1 MDQKAVSSV
10 IGSSIMTDTQVAL
23 GDVTD
28 VFVDLTEQR
37 VVKFEVDW
45 AAERRAVSGSEEN
58 LPFTQVLRFDPHFL
72 IVSGEISD
80 TAGLDFLPVSEGGNL
95 LANQDLLDHP
105 LIDAEG
111 NRLGTISDLY
121 FDPTDGAIIGYEITP
136 VLEGRSLLLPPTT
149 DMELLADGIRIPDQA
164 KQAMMEGRLRITTWE
179 GEVEEA
185 EYEVFGEDVPDLRTQ
200 HSEPFDLQGSQEGV
214 GVRQYDE
221 ENSFEDAEGFTVYE
235 GLPQDQPV
243 GGPHSFVAEHPPVPL
258 DEREDEDLLQD

>member
-23 GDVTD
+23 GDITD

-45 AAERRAVSGSEEN
+45 LAERRAVSGSEEN

-72 IVSGEISD
+72 IVSGEIAD
-80 TAGLDFLPVSEGGNL
+80 TAGLDFIPVSEGGNL
-95 LANQDLLDHP
+95 LVNQEILGRPLLDQ
-105 LIDAEG
+105 EG
-111 NRLGTISDLY
+111 NPLGTFSDLY

-136 VLEGRSLLLPPTT
+136 ITEEGRSLLLPPTT
-149 DMELLADGIRIPDQA
+149 GMELFPEGIRIPDQA
-164 KQAMMEGRLRITTWE
+164 KQAMMEGHLRITTWE

-185 EYEVFGEDVPDLRTQ
+185 EYEVFGEDLPDLRTQ
-200 HSEPFDLQGSQEGV
+200 RPEPFDLEGSQEGV
-214 GVRQYDE
+214 PVRQYDE
-221 ENSFEDAEGFTVYE
+221 EKSFADEEGFTVYE
-235 GLPQDQPV
+235 GLPEPV
-243 GGPHSFVAEHPPVPL
+243 GGPHSFAAEHPAVPL